1 LKSKITITS
10 IQIAKEGFAGNDR
23 AQEVAAAMML
33 TIAGVAVKFEWRAKI
48 PKGRESSA

>member
-23 AQEVAAAMML
+23 AQEVAAMML